1 MSTHMMISVFYDV
14 LDAINKCHL
23 TILTDL
29 KKIASMQEA
38 IRIKGLFI
46 DFWTIVISL
55 FIIY

>member
-1 MSTHMMISVFYDV
+1 MMISVLDDV

-29 KKIASMQEA
+29 KKVASMQEA
-38 IRIKGLFI
+38 IRIKGLLI